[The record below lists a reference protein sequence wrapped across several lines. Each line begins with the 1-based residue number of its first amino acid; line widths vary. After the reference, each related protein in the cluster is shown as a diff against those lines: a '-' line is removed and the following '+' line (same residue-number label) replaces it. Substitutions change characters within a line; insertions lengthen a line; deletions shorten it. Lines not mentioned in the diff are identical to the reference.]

1 MRTIKNVRF
10 ELQQWGDF
18 WSRQEI
24 GQGYA
29 SKSNVDQLRETLE
42 TGCSIQGTGHL
53 VNSADNIFVPNHI
66 AVTDLLLEVLPPK
79 CKIAIRQ
86 RYINKGQIL
95 YFTNS
100 KDFLFWVGK
109 AERELM

>member
-1 MRTIKNVRF
+1 MRTIKDVRF
-10 ELQQWGDF
+10 ELKQWGNF
-18 WSRQEI
+18 WCRQEV

-53 VNSADNIFVPNHI
+53 VNGSDSIFVPEHI
-66 AVTDLLLEVLPPK
+66 ATTDKLLELLPQK
-79 CKIAIRQ
+79 CKIAVRQ
-86 RYINKGQIL
+86 RYINKGKII
-95 YFTNS
+95 YFTNK